1 MPKDVRFTI
10 RMSSEVHD
18 MLCDVSD
25 RHDRDKGSMV
35 RWLIRLAYSVRDVG
49 DCSSIVRQSCVSE
62 ASTVRQLSQLEAP
75 GTEVALQST
84 QKEEKKKE
92 EKKERRL
99 APLDLSQRILDDL
112 NKRAG
117 SNFQARGKVARQN
130 IAARLAEG
138 YTEADFCEVHRKMCV
153 LWLGTDMAQY
163 LNYET
168 LYGNKFAKYLG
179 QPEPRAPLQSP
190 LFEPE
195 DEVPPP
201 LEDEDA

>member
-1 MPKDVRFTI
+1 MARERVNLSLSRQELAAVDRLLRATPWRFKKRSSAMKDLLVYLSNNIDGI
-10 RMSSEVHD
+10 RALVTGG
-18 MLCDVSD
+18 LP
-25 RHDRDKGSMV
+25 
-35 RWLIRLAYSVRDVG
+35 VG
-49 DCSSIVRQSCVSE
+49 NQPE
-62 ASTVRQLSQLEAP
+62 PEFQLRSP

-138 YTEADFCEVHRKMCV
+138 YTEADFYEVHRKMCV
-153 LWLGTDMAQY
+153 LWLGTDMAQH
-163 LNYET
+163 LTYET
-168 LYGNKFAKYLG
+168 LYGNKFTKYLG
-179 QPEPRAPLQSP
+179 QPEPRPSRQIDMIM
-190 LFEPE
+190 EPE
-195 DEVPPP
+195 DEVPPA
-201 LEDEDA
+201 EGDEE